1 MNENDV
7 QIVRITNIAPFD
19 FTGDLGARFGGRDF
33 FIPAGGSLLTPKTI
47 GEHLAKH
54 LARQILLQKAPIRD
68 AKETDGKGSDRPLW
82 DDAVVGELMAKI
94 MVEVYQEEK
103 PTVKSPDEIM
113 AQKVADLN
121 RVEKEVEQEKGG
133 NVDASNIVP
142 VEGTSGDL
150 VYKDKA
156 QVIEELRTKGVQFDA
171 RASKT
176 KLEDLL
182 RT

>member
-7 QIVRITNIAPFD
+7 KIVRITNISNFD
-19 FTGDLGARFGGRDF
+19 FTGELGARYGGRDF
-33 FIPAGGSLLTPKTI
+33 FIPAGESLLTPKTI

-54 LARQILLQKAPIRD
+54 LARQILLQKAPVRD

-82 DDAVVGELMAKI
+82 DDARIDELKAMI
-94 MVEVYQEEK
+94 MVDVYQEEK
-103 PTVKSPDEIM
+103 PRVMSPDEAM

-121 RVEKEVEQEKGG
+121 RVEKEVEKEVGG

-142 VEGTSGDL
+142 VEGTTGDI

-156 QVIEELRTKGVQFDA
+156 QVIAELKAKGVQFDA
-171 RASKT
+171 RASKA

-182 RT
+182 RS